1 MWIYRGVNGYIFF
14 FSLQCLD
21 IWGDFPN
28 IIDLTGGFVLDNFK
42 ELEVIHNFVDNI
54 RQLWIS

>member
-1 MWIYRGVNGYIFF
+1 MWIYRGVKGCIFF

-21 IWGDFPN
+21 IWGDFSN
-28 IIDLTGGFVLDNFK
+28 ITDLTGGFVLDNFK
-42 ELEVIHNFVDNI
+42 ELEVIHKIVDNI